1 MTPFYYNLQSGE
13 DFYPQWMRYLQ
24 NNAYLEEQM
33 LTMQE
38 YMDKQAAQL
47 NATLEMVSE
56 EQADVMR
63 ESAGI
68 ICDVLTAGQEQLAQK
83 LEPREDQEAKR
94 VARAMERVGEIK
106 EDFEELFELFDW
118 RMSMLLEEQRIE
130 NLLTENIA
138 QLLRIPESQKE
149 RQYNVEQGLRFFN
162 NARFDEDLY
171 EDALYFLL
179 KAAKLN
185 RTDYFV
191 LHRIGMFKIEK
202 AFSPQKRLN
211 ETLFFGLFV

>member
-1 MTPFYYNLQSGE
+1 MTPFYYNLHSGE

-24 NNAYLEEQM
+24 NNAYLEEQI

-47 NATLEMVSE
+47 NSTLEMVSE

-83 LEPREDQEAKR
+83 LEPREDQDPKR
-94 VARAMERVGEIK
+94 LAIAMERIGEIK
-106 EDFEELFELFDW
+106 GDFEELIELFDW
-118 RMSMLLEEQRIE
+118 RMSMLLEEKRIE

-149 RQYNVEQGLRFFN
+149 RQYNVEQGLRFFIM
-162 NARFDEDLY
+162 RVSTRTYMRMLY
-171 EDALYFLL
+171 TFC
-179 KAAKLN
+179 
-185 RTDYFV
+185 
-191 LHRIGMFKIEK
+191 
-202 AFSPQKRLN
+202 
-211 ETLFFGLFV
+211 